1 MEYQKLGRSGIKVS
15 TIGLGALHFGVFLDQ
30 EETTRI
36 VHHAIENGVNFI
48 DTAPMYGN
56 GNSELFLRN
65 ALKGYRHR
73 VILSTKA
80 GLEPVIRKDGSF
92 GVESATLKREYV
104 QRSVEKSLQ
113 SLGTDHI
120 DLFQL
125 HAFDWSTPFEE
136 TMETLRS
143 LIQEGKIRVIGCS
156 NYNKQEFSRALSV
169 IDTAGHTP
177 LSTLQCHYNVIEQR
191 ARRELIMECKER
203 QIGVICKRA
212 LARGILT
219 GKYEFGRPLPEGSRG
234 AKSSRIRECL
244 SRKTL
249 DLVQELKS
257 WADRH
262 ERSVVEM
269 ALAWLLSG
277 QEISVALV
285 GVRNIEQLNTC
296 IRATDWTLGNGE
308 LGEIKKIIARMG
320 LSNQVNSLPEVFLEK

>member
-1 MEYQKLGRSGIKVS
+1 MEAS

-65 ALKGYRHR
+65 ALKDYRHR

-92 GVESATLKREYV
+92 GVEIATLKEEYIR
-104 QRSVEKSLQ
+104 RSVEKSLQ
-113 SLGTDHI
+113 RLGVDYI

-136 TMETLRS
+136 TMKTLDS
-143 LIQEGKIRVIGCS
+143 LVQEGKIRAVGCS
-156 NYNKQEFSRALSV
+156 NYNKQELFRALSV
-169 IDTAGHTP
+169 IETYGHTP

-191 ARRELIMECKER
+191 ARRELIGNCRNK
-203 QIGVICKRA
+203 QIGVICNRG

-219 GKYEFGRPLPEGSRG
+219 GKYKFGRPPPERSRG
-234 AKSSRIRECL
+234 VESLRIRECL
-244 SRKTL
+244 SRETL
-249 DLVQELKS
+249 DLVQDLRS
-257 WADRH
+257 WASRH
-262 ERSVVEM
+262 ERSVVEF
-269 ALAWLLSG
+269 ALAWLLSRE
-277 QEISVALV
+277 EISVALV
-285 GVRNIEQLNTC
+285 GVRNIEQLNKC
-296 IRATDWTLGNGE
+296 IRAADWSLGNGE
-308 LGEIKKIIARMG
+308 FAEIDKIIDRMG

>member
-1 MEYQKLGRSGIKVS
+1 MKAS

-56 GNSELFLRN
+56 GNSELFLCN

-80 GLEPVIRKDGSF
+80 GIEPVIRKDGSF
-92 GVESATLKREYV
+92 GVEIATLKEEYIR
-104 QRSVEKSLQ
+104 RSVEKSLQ
-113 SLGTDHI
+113 RLGTDHI

-136 TMETLRS
+136 TMETLSS
-143 LIQEGKIRVIGCS
+143 LIQEGKIRAIGCS

-169 IDTAGHTP
+169 INTAGHTP

-191 ARRELIMECKER
+191 ARRELIRKCKER
-203 QIGVICKRA
+203 QIGVICNRA

-219 GKYEFGRPLPEGSRG
+219 GKYRFGRPLPEGSRG
-234 AKSSRIRECL
+234 AESSRIKKCL
-244 SRKTL
+244 SRETL
-249 DLVQELKS
+249 DLVQELRS

-262 ERSVVEM
+262 ERSVVEL
-269 ALAWLLSG
+269 ALAWLLG
-277 QEISVALV
+277 REEISVVLV
-285 GVRNIEQLNTC
+285 GVRDIEQLDTC
-296 IRATDWTLGNGE
+296 IGAADWTLDNNE
-308 LGEIKKIIARMG
+308 LGEIDSIIIKSGMKG
-320 LSNQVNSLPEVFLEK
+320 QVDSAPDVFLEK